1 MQQFKKRT
9 MTDTNAKTT
18 ETPVIAAEATAPVVV
33 AAAPKAAK
41 PAVVE
46 KSAAPAQPLAAKP
59 AVRTEPAAKQQAA
72 KKKTAVSKPA
82 AAKKTK
88 SAASKPAAP
97 AKTKPA
103 TSKPAVT
110 AQPRTSKLMN
120 NTIESMTAATND
132 TFKEG
137 IEKTLSAVNEATA
150 FNKDTVEA
158 VIASATVTGKG
169 LETAGA
175 NAAAYAKSAMEE
187 GVAASKALSSA
198 KSIQEIF
205 EIQSNYAK
213 SAMGSYLAELNKT
226 TELFS
231 GLVKDGAK
239 PLNTRFAAVAELA
252 QSQR

>member
-1 MQQFKKRT
+1 
-9 MTDTNAKTT
+9 MTDTNTKTT
-18 ETPVIAAEATAPVVV
+18 RTTAIAAEANAPVVA

-46 KSAAPAQPLAAKP
+46 KTAAPAKPLATKPAARTKPAAKP
-59 AVRTEPAAKQQAA
+59 QAA
-72 KKKTAVSKPA
+72 KKKTVGGKPA
-82 AAKKTK
+82 AAKTPKL
-88 SAASKPAAP
+88 AASKPAAST
-97 AKTKPA
+97 KQKPA
-103 TSKPAVT
+103 TSKPAVK
-110 AQPRTSKLMN
+110 AQTKTSKLMN
-120 NTIESMTAATND
+120 NSIESMTAATNE

-137 IEKTLSAVNEATA
+137 FEKTLSAVNEASA
-150 FNKDTVEA
+150 FHKDTVEA
-158 VIASATVTGKG
+158 VIESATVTGKG
-169 LETAGA
+169 LETVGT
-175 NAAAYAKSAMEE
+175 NAAAYAKTAMEE
-187 GVAASKALSSA
+187 GVAATKALSSA
-198 KSIQEIF
+198 KSMQEIF

>member
-1 MQQFKKRT
+1 
-9 MTDTNAKTT
+9 MTDTNIKSTQ
-18 ETPVIAAEATAPVVV
+18 TPAIAAEAKAPVLV
-33 AAAPKAAK
+33 AAAPKAAT
-41 PAVVE
+41 PAVVAKPAAPAKAVAA
-46 KSAAPAQPLAAKP
+46 KSAA
-59 AVRTEPAAKQQAA
+59 RTQPAAPRQVA
-72 KKKTAVSKPA
+72 KAKFTAPKPA
-82 AAKKTK
+82 APKPAARTKT
-88 SAASKPAAP
+88 AASKPAAP
-97 AKTKPA
+97 AKPKPA
-103 TSKPAVT
+103 VSKPAAP
-110 AQPRTSKLMN
+110 AQTRTSKAMN

-132 TFKEG
+132 TLTQSF
-137 IEKTLSAVNEATA
+137 EKTLNAVNEATA
-150 FNKDTVEA
+150 FHKDTVEA

-169 LETAGA
+169 LETASA
-175 NAAAYAKSAMEE
+175 NAASYAKSAMEE
-187 GVAASKALSSA
+187 GVAASKALTSA

>member
-1 MQQFKKRT
+1 
-9 MTDTNAKTT
+9 MTDINVKST
-18 ETPVIAAEATAPVVV
+18 ETPANAAAAKASVEV

-41 PAVVE
+41 PAVIAKTAAPAKPLAVKPAARTKPAAKKQAAKTKIAAS
-46 KSAAPAQPLAAKP
+46 KSAAPAKP
-59 AVRTEPAAKQQAA
+59 
-72 KKKTAVSKPA
+72 KP
-82 AAKKTK
+82 
-88 SAASKPAAP
+88 AASKPAVKAQM
-97 AKTKPA
+97 K
-103 TSKPAVT
+103 TSKI
-110 AQPRTSKLMN
+110 MN
-120 NTIESMTAATND
+120 ATIESMTTATND
-132 TFKEG
+132 TIKQG
-137 IEKTLSAVNEATA
+137 LEKTLSAVNEATA

-169 LETAGA
+169 LETAGT

-187 GVAASKALSSA
+187 GVAATKALSSA
-198 KSIQEIF
+198 KSLQELF

-231 GLVKDGAK
+231 GLVTEGAK

>member
-1 MQQFKKRT
+1 
-9 MTDTNAKTT
+9 MTDTNTKTT
-18 ETPVIAAEATAPVVV
+18 RTTAIAAEAKAPVVV

-46 KSAAPAQPLAAKP
+46 KPAAPAKPLATKP
-59 AVRTEPAAKQQAA
+59 AARTKPAAKSQAA
-72 KKKTAVSKPA
+72 KKKTGVSKPA
-82 AAKKTK
+82 AAKTPKL
-88 SAASKPAAP
+88 AASKPAAP
-97 AKTKPA
+97 AKQKPA
-103 TSKPAVT
+103 TSKPAVK
-110 AQPRTSKLMN
+110 AQTKTSTLMN

-132 TFKEG
+132 SFKEG
-137 IEKTLSAVNEATA
+137 VEKTLSAVNEATA
-150 FNKDTVEA
+150 FHKDTVEA

-169 LETAGA
+169 LETAGS
-175 NAAAYAKSAMEE
+175 NAAAYAKTAMEE
-187 GVAASKALSSA
+187 GVAATKALSSA
-198 KSIQEIF
+198 KSLQEIF

>member
-1 MQQFKKRT
+1 
-9 MTDTNAKTT
+9 MTDTKDKTA
-18 ETPVIAAEATAPVVV
+18 ETPAIAAEAKAPVSV

-46 KSAAPAQPLAAKP
+46 KTAAPAKPLAVKP
-59 AVRTEPAAKQQAA
+59 AARTRPAAKTQAA
-72 KKKTAVSKPA
+72 KKKTAASKPA
-82 AAKKTK
+82 AAKKPK
-88 SAASKPAAP
+88 LAASKPAAP
-97 AKTKPA
+97 AKQKPA
-103 TSKPAVT
+103 TGKLAVKAKT
-110 AQPRTSKLMN
+110 KTSKLMN
-120 NTIESMTAATND
+120 NTIESMTTATND

-137 IEKTLSAVNEATA
+137 FEKTLSAVNEATA
-150 FNKDTVEA
+150 FHKDTVEA

-169 LETAGA
+169 LEAAST

-187 GVAASKALSSA
+187 GVAATKALSSA
-198 KSIQEIF
+198 KSLQELF

>member
-1 MQQFKKRT
+1 
-9 MTDTNAKTT
+9 MTDTHNKSA
-18 ETPVIAAEATAPVVV
+18 ETPVIAAEAKAPVVE

-41 PAVVE
+41 PAVV
-46 KSAAPAQPLAAKP
+46 AKP
-59 AVRTEPAAKQQAA
+59 ASPAKPLPTKPAARTKPAAKTQAA
-72 KKKTAVSKPA
+72 KTKTVASKPV
-82 AAKKTK
+82 AAKTPKL
-88 SAASKPAAP
+88 AVSKPAAP
-97 AKTKPA
+97 AKPKPA
-103 TSKPAVT
+103 LSKSAKTAQTKTSKI
-110 AQPRTSKLMN
+110 MN
-120 NTIESMTAATND
+120 NTIETMTAATND
-132 TFKEG
+132 SFKDG
-137 IEKTLSAVNEATA
+137 MEKTLSAVNEATA
-150 FNKDTVEA
+150 FHKDTVEA

-169 LETAGA
+169 LETAGT

-187 GVAASKALSSA
+187 GVAATKALSSA
-198 KSIQEIF
+198 KSMQEIF